1 MSPEG
6 VMGETSNVTILLVED
21 SQADAELFSTLLQQ
35 SAPKRFRIEHV
46 ERLDDGI
53 QCIADKAVDLVLLD
67 FSLPDS
73 SGLETYRRFRAAAP
87 GLPVIV
93 LTSLED
99 DVVATSA
106 VGEGAQ
112 DYLVKRDVDGPLL
125 NRAIRYALERH
136 GAEEALRQS
145 EERYALAV
153 SGAND
158 GIWDWNLR
166 TGMLYRSSRWWS
178 MLGYEEVATKTK
190 PDDWFDRVHSEDV
203 EKLKAALDHHFRG
216 PGDHFEFEHRMITS
230 DGQERWVL
238 TRGSAVRDAEGRVVR
253 MAGSQTDF
261 TARKL
266 AEQRLLHDAFHDGLT
281 GLPNRAL
288 FLDRLGVAIAAG
300 RRNDTH
306 TFAVLYLDLDRFKN
320 INDSLGHT
328 AGDDLLIETAKRLE
342 RFIRRGDTVARL
354 GGDEFAV
361 LINNIDELSDA
372 IHMAKR
378 AQDALAEP
386 FQMESQQIYVT
397 ASIGVTLPESS
408 APTPQRILRDAEI
421 AMYRAKAAGRAQYQV
436 FDDDMHQSAVRL
448 LTLETELRRAVENNE
463 FVLYYQPI
471 VSLGIGRIVGFEA
484 LVRWSHPERGIVLP
498 GSFIAVAEETGLIVP
513 LGWWVLR
520 KACLQGR
527 QWQYRFPS
535 DPPLF
540 MSVNV
545 SGKMLTQAR
554 ASEHVVAIL
563 KETGLPPS
571 NLRLEVTENVLM
583 EHNEDAL
590 AILTELRALGIK
602 LSIDDFGT
610 GYSSLS
616 YLERFR
622 YDSLKIDRSFVARI
636 GQTSESHTIVET
648 ILALATS
655 LGIGV
660 IAEGIETAD
669 QVNQLRQMHCPHGQG
684 FWFAKPVAAQA
695 ATELLASAPN
705 W

>member
-1 MSPEG
+1 MSQEG
-6 VMGETSNVTILLVED
+6 RMGETSNVTILLVED

-35 SAPKRFRIEHV
+35 SAPKGLRIEHV
-46 ERLDDGI
+46 ESLADGI
-53 QCIADKAVDLVLLD
+53 KRIAEKAIDLVLLD

-73 SGLETYRRFRAAAP
+73 TGLESYRRFRAAAP
-87 GLPVIV
+87 GVPVIV

-99 DVVATSA
+99 DVVASRA

-112 DYLVKRDVDGPLL
+112 DYLVKRDVDGQLL

-136 GAEEALRQS
+136 GADEALRES

-166 TGMLYRSSRWWS
+166 TGILYRSSRWWS
-178 MLGYEEVATKTK
+178 MLGYEGAATKTS
-190 PDDWFDRVHSEDV
+190 PDDWFDRVHPEDI

-216 PGDHFEFEHRMITS
+216 PDDHFEFEHRMITS
-230 DGQERWVL
+230 DKEERWVL

-266 AEQRLLHDAFHDGLT
+266 AERQLLHDAFHDALT

-288 FLDRLGVAIAAG
+288 FLDRLGVAIDAG
-300 RRNDTH
+300 KRSNANM
-306 TFAVLYLDLDRFKN
+306 FAVLYLDLDQFKN
-320 INDSLGHT
+320 VNDSLGHK
-328 AGDDLLIETAKRLE
+328 AGDALLIEAAKRLE
-342 RFIRRGDTVARL
+342 RFVRRGDTVTRT
-354 GGDEFAV
+354 GGDEFAI
-361 LINNIDELSDA
+361 LINNINELSDA

-386 FQMESQQIYVT
+386 FQMEGHEIYVT
-397 ASIGVTLPESS
+397 TSIGVALPESGE
-408 APTPQRILRDAEI
+408 PTPERILRDAEI

-436 FDDDMHQSAVRL
+436 FDDEMQKSAVRL
-448 LTLETELRRAVENNE
+448 LTLETELRRAVENSE

-484 LVRWSHPERGIVLP
+484 LVRWRHPERGLVAP
-498 GSFIAVAEETGLIVP
+498 VNFIAVAEETGLIVP
-513 LGWWVLR
+513 IGWWVLR
-520 KACLQGR
+520 NACLQGR
-527 QWQYRFPS
+527 QWQYRFPN

-545 SGKMLTQAR
+545 SGKMLTQAG
-554 ASEHVVAIL
+554 ASKRVIAIL
-563 KETGLPPS
+563 DETGLPPS
-571 NLRLEVTENVLM
+571 SLRLEVTENMLM
-583 EHNEDAL
+583 EHSEEAL
-590 AILTELRALGIK
+590 AMLTELRTFGIK

-616 YLERFR
+616 YLQRFR

-636 GQTSESHTIVET
+636 GQTSDSHTIVET
-648 ILALATS
+648 ILTLARS

-684 FWFAKPVAAQA
+684 FWFAEPVAAQA
-695 ATELLASAPN
+695 ATELIATNPT